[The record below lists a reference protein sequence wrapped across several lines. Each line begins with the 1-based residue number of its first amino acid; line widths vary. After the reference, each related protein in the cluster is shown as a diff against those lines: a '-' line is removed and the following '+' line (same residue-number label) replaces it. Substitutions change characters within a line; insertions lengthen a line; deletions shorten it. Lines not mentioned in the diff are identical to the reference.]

1 MPMIATGSQ
10 RRYETPSAANRTE
23 RASGDETVR
32 TLVASRLLTSGQGRG
47 SPPERSE
54 DEDRANRLFPAEI
67 DRDGT
72 HAGRAVPLTGLLPAR
87 DAATRRWSTAMWAYL
102 REGSGLVAEAGT
114 APASYGRSQYGALA
128 SYALRPA
135 SPHRP
140 ALYARATSAVSDP
153 REPEVA
159 LGLSARPLP
168 RLPVTAHVE
177 GRYGRR
183 AGGTELRPAVFLV
196 AQPQPVEL
204 PGKLRAEAYA
214 QAGWVGGDFATGFA
228 DGQARVQ
235 RELASFDLGRVSA
248 GGGAWGG
255 AQRGASRLDIGTTA
269 SVDLELGEG
278 SARLAIDYRVRVAG
292 EARPGSGI
300 AVTLATGF

>member
-1 MPMIATGSQ
+1 M
-10 RRYETPSAANRTE
+10 R
-23 RASGDETVR
+23 GDDQVR
-32 TLVASRLLTSGQGRG
+32 TAAASRLQKSGHNMARLRARSGGDVATNRSLPLTETDRAVT
-47 SPPERSE
+47 RSE
-54 DEDRANRLFPAEI
+54 GVA
-67 DRDGT
+67 
-72 HAGRAVPLTGLLPAR
+72 PLTALLPAR
-87 DAATRRWSTAMWAYL
+87 DAATRRWSIATWAYL
-102 REGSGLVAEAGT
+102 REGSGLVAETGT
-114 APASYGRSQYGALA
+114 VPASYGRSQYGVLA
-128 SYALRPA
+128 SYALRPS

-140 ALYARATSAVSDP
+140 ALYVRATSAVSDP

-168 RLPVTAHVE
+168 RVPLTAHVE

-183 AGGTELRPAVFLV
+183 AGGTELRPAAFLV

-228 DGQARVQ
+228 DGQLRVQ
-235 RELASFDLGRVSA
+235 RKLASFDFRRVSA

-255 AQRGASRLDIGTTA
+255 AQRGASRLDIGPTA
-269 SVDLELGEG
+269 SVDLDLGDG
-278 SARLAIDYRVRVAG
+278 SARLAVDYRVRVAG